1 MAVAAATRIAVVV
14 VAALAALAP
23 GARGL
28 RRDDF
33 PVGFLFGAATS
44 AYQEDVEIL
53 HNLGVNSYRFSISW
67 ARILPRGR
75 FGGVNSAGIAFY
87 NRLIDALLQKGIQPF
102 VTLNHF
108 DIPQELEIRYGGW
121 LGAGIGNVHGHV
133 SSSVILSCQL
143 PLREEFGY
151 YSDVCFK
158 AFGDR
163 VRFWTTF
170 NEPNLITKFQFMLG
184 AYPPNR
190 CSPPFGSCNSGDSRR
205 EPYTAAHNILLSH
218 AAAVHNYKTNYQAK
232 QGGSIGI
239 VVAMKWY
246 EPLTNSTEDVRAA
259 RRALAFEVDWFGTNT
274 LRVCS
279 PVHQPWATQAVI
291 EEGARYVVVP
301 GQQPTGCLPVVL
313 TPYASPNAT
322 DYDAGTGCLWR
333 FNELARYHNAALL
346 AAVSLLRRKYPSATI
361 VFADY
366 YDPVIEFMQKP
377 DDFAFSD
384 SSKLRACCGGGG
396 GPYNY
401 NATVACGL
409 PGTSVCPT
417 PNTSINWDGIH
428 LTEAAYA
435 RIAACWLHGP
445 HAHPPILAA
454 RSNSDVFCQ
463 RKRNFP
469 AGEKKKRFLDPIF
482 FGEYPRE
489 MREIL
494 SSNLPKFTPEEKKL
508 LQNKVD
514 FIGINQYTAIYAKD
528 CIYSPCALNTYE
540 GNALVYT
547 TGVRNGAKIGKP
559 TAFSTY
565 FVVPESIESAVMYVN
580 GRYKDTT
587 IYITENGY
595 SQHSDTNME
604 DLINDVERVNYLQ
617 GYLKYL
623 SSAVRKGA
631 NVGGYFMWSLIDN
644 FEWVFGYTIKFGL
657 YHVDFDTQERIPKMS
672 AKWYRDFLTGSN
684 VTDDTQVWSRRA
696 DS

>member
-1 MAVAAATRIAVVV
+1 MAVAVTTRIAVVV
-14 VAALAALAP
+14 VAALAVLAP

-28 RRDDF
+28 GRDDF
-33 PVGFLFGAATS
+33 PPGFFFGAATS
-44 AYQEDVEIL
+44 AYQIEGAYLDDNKGLNNWDVFTHTQAERISDRRNGDVADDHYHRYTEDVEIL

-75 FGGVNSAGIAFY
+75 LGGVNSAGIAFY
-87 NRLIDALLQKGIQPF
+87 NRLINALLQKGIQPF

-108 DIPQELEIRYGGW
+108 DIPHELEIRYGGW
-121 LGAGIGNVHGHV
+121 LGVGI
-133 SSSVILSCQL
+133 
-143 PLREEFGY
+143 REEFGY

-170 NEPNLITKFQFMLG
+170 NEPNLFTRFQFMLG
-184 AYPPNR
+184 VYPPNR

-218 AAAVHNYKTNYQAK
+218 AAAVHNYKTNYQSK

-239 VVAMKWY
+239 VIAMKWY

-259 RRALAFEVDWFGTNT
+259 RRALAFEVDWF
-274 LRVCS
+274 
-279 PVHQPWATQAVI
+279 
-291 EEGARYVVVP
+291 
-301 GQQPTGCLPVVL
+301 
-313 TPYASPNAT
+313 
-322 DYDAGTGCLWR
+322 
-333 FNELARYHNAALL
+333 
-346 AAVSLLRRKYPSATI
+346 
-361 VFADY
+361 
-366 YDPVIEFMQKP
+366 
-377 DDFAFSD
+377 
-384 SSKLRACCGGGG
+384 
-396 GPYNY
+396 
-401 NATVACGL
+401 
-409 PGTSVCPT
+409 
-417 PNTSINWDGIH
+417 
-428 LTEAAYA
+428 
-435 RIAACWLHGP
+435 
-445 HAHPPILAA
+445 
-454 RSNSDVFCQ
+454 
-463 RKRNFP
+463 
-469 AGEKKKRFLDPIF
+469 LDPIF

-494 SSNLPKFTPEEKKL
+494 SSNLPTFTPEEKKL

-547 TGVRNGAKIGKP
+547 TG
-559 TAFSTY
+559 TAFSAY
-565 FVVPESIESAVMYVN
+565 FVVPEGIESAVMYVN

-631 NVGGYFMWSLIDN
+631 NVGGYFTWSLVDN
-644 FEWVFGYTIKFGL
+644 FEWTFGYTIKFGL

-672 AKWYRDFLTGSN
+672 AKWYRDFLTGSSLL
-684 VTDDTQVWSRRA
+684 DGLQVQSPLSVPPFA
-696 DS
+696 MATT

>member
-1 MAVAAATRIAVVV
+1 MARRRMGEEGKGGGWGLNGRQCRFGNRLRAVKGEGWRSAVAAQAATGRREEDDAGGREKGEKRERKGGLSPCLFGKRRRERRRGGRGRRE
-14 VAALAALAP
+14 ALPPSL
-23 GARGL
+23 GGL
-28 RRDDF
+28 RAER
-33 PVGFLFGAATS
+33 
-44 AYQEDVEIL
+44 
-53 HNLGVNSYRFSISW
+53 
-67 ARILPRGR
+67 RGR
-75 FGGVNSAGIAFY
+75 GDDDVLINY
-87 NRLIDALLQKGIQPF
+87 NVQ
-102 VTLNHF
+102 
-108 DIPQELEIRYGGW
+108 
-121 LGAGIGNVHGHV
+121 HV
-133 SSSVILSCQL
+133 SRIKL
-143 PLREEFGY
+143 EE
-151 YSDVCFK
+151 
-158 AFGDR
+158 R
-163 VRFWTTF
+163 L
-170 NEPNLITKFQFMLG
+170 LITDK
-184 AYPPNR
+184 
-190 CSPPFGSCNSGDSRR
+190 
-205 EPYTAAHNILLSH
+205 LS
-218 AAAVHNYKTNYQAK
+218 
-232 QGGSIGI
+232 
-239 VVAMKWY
+239 
-246 EPLTNSTEDVRAA
+246 L
-259 RRALAFEVDWFGTNT
+259 
-274 LRVCS
+274 
-279 PVHQPWATQAVI
+279 
-291 EEGARYVVVP
+291 
-301 GQQPTGCLPVVL
+301 
-313 TPYASPNAT
+313 
-322 DYDAGTGCLWR
+322 
-333 FNELARYHNAALL
+333 
-346 AAVSLLRRKYPSATI
+346 
-361 VFADY
+361 
-366 YDPVIEFMQKP
+366 
-377 DDFAFSD
+377 
-384 SSKLRACCGGGG
+384 
-396 GPYNY
+396 
-401 NATVACGL
+401 
-409 PGTSVCPT
+409 
-417 PNTSINWDGIH
+417 
-428 LTEAAYA
+428 
-435 RIAACWLHGP
+435 
-445 HAHPPILAA
+445 
-454 RSNSDVFCQ
+454 
-463 RKRNFP
+463 
-469 AGEKKKRFLDPIF
+469 RFLDPIF